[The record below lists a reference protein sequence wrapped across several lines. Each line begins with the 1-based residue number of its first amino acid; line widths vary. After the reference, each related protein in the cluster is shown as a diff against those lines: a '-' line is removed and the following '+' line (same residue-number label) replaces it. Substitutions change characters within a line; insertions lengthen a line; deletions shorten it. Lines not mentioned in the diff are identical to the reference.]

1 MGNGGPAVRP
11 GIELARWLF
20 GRSPHTLPAIGL
32 ALLEHVP
39 KLLRARAGEFI
50 EAGQRLRAE
59 ICDLIGPLG
68 VMLYPPH
75 PRPAPRHGVPLLP
88 PIQWGYTAIFNVL
101 ELPVTQVPMGL
112 NQAGLPV
119 GVQVVGIHGHDHLT
133 IAVARALEDAAGGWT
148 PPGRW
153 D

>member
-1 MGNGGPAVRP
+1 
-11 GIELARWLF
+11 
-20 GRSPHTLPAIGL
+20 
-32 ALLEHVP
+32 
-39 KLLRARAGEFI
+39 
-50 EAGQRLRAE
+50 
-59 ICDLIGPLG
+59 
-68 VMLYPPH
+68 MLYPPH